1 MTTYR
6 LRCIS
11 CEKDYEPERSLYYC
25 HDCGPLMGTLEVM
38 YDYDAIKIRRNFSRS
53 FSKNVG
59 ITQFS
64 DLLPVNFQ
72 TTMDAYVGGTPL
84 IKLKNLFGSDEIMIK
99 FDGVSMSGSY
109 KDRASIIAI
118 NKAIE
123 YGFDTIF
130 CASTGNAASSLA
142 ILSAHTKLKTY
153 IFVPSTIPRGK
164 LAQLTAAGAI
174 VLPLK
179 GSYDEAFDISMDIG
193 LKKSWYCRNSAINP
207 YLLEGKKTGAYE
219 IIIQNDYE
227 VPDFCFV
234 SVGDGTVVSSLFK
247 GFMEFNRL
255 GLTDKMPTIIGV
267 QAEGASTL
275 KRVFEKGKPY
285 TPVEETV
292 QTIADSIAVGNPRDV
307 IKACTY
313 MDRYKGE
320 LISVS
325 DEEILQGIMTLGS
338 ATGVFAEPA
347 GAAAFAG
354 YNKMML
360 SGRIKPDQ
368 SVCLVI
374 TGNGLKDI
382 KAVENAVSVNSYKKE
397 EIYNM
402 FEEV

>member
-1 MTTYR
+1 MTAYR
-6 LRCIS
+6 LKCIS
-11 CEKDYEPERSLYYC
+11 CEKEYEPERSLYYC
-25 HDCGPLMGTLEVM
+25 PVCGPLLGTLEVK
-38 YDYDAIKIRRNFSRS
+38 YDYDSIKIGRD
-53 FSKNVG
+53 FSKNAS

-64 DLLPVNFQ
+64 QLLPVNFQ
-72 TTMDAYVGGTPL
+72 TDMDSFVGGTPL
-84 IKLKNLFGSDEIMIK
+84 IRLKNLFGSDEIMIK

-142 ILSAHTKLKTY
+142 ILSAHTPLKTY
-153 IFVPSTIPRGK
+153 IFVPSTIPKGK
-164 LAQLTAAGAI
+164 LAQLVAAGAI
-174 VLPLK
+174 VLPLI
-179 GSYDEAFDISMDIG
+179 GTYDEAFDISMDIG
-193 LKKSWYCRNSAINP
+193 LKKGWYCRNSAINP

-219 IIIQNDYE
+219 IIVQNDYK

-255 GLTDKMPTIIGV
+255 GLTDRMPKIIGV

-285 TPVEETV
+285 LPVEEAV
-292 QTIADSIAVGNPRDV
+292 HTIADSISVGNPRDV
-307 IKACTY
+307 IKACKY
-313 MDRYKGE
+313 MDRYEGE
-320 LISVS
+320 FISVS
-325 DEEILQGIMTLGS
+325 DREILEGIMTLGS
-338 ATGVFAEPA
+338 TTGVFSEPA
-347 GAAAFAG
+347 GATAFAG
-354 YNKMML
+354 YQKMINA
-360 SGRIKPDQ
+360 GRISSGQ

-382 KAVENAVSVNSYKKE
+382 NAVENAVNINNYKKE

-402 FEEV
+402 LEGV